1 MVFVWCQS
9 INPFLRYGNVNI
21 WQKWPWRSRSI
32 DPIFNRVL
40 KGPKIHILCEN
51 GDSRSNPWR
60 VIAQT
65 SSNLRKSVS
74 LSPKWPWRSR
84 SIDPIF
90 NRVLKGPKIHIQC
103 ENGDSRSNPWRVIAQ
118 TSSNLRKSVS
128 LSPKWPWRSR
138 SIDPIFNRVLKGPK
152 IHIQCENGDSR
163 SNPWRVIAQTSSN
176 LRKSVSLSPKW
187 PWRSRSIDPIF
198 NRVLK
203 GPKIHIQCENGDSR
217 SNPWRVIAQTSSN
230 LRKSVSLSP
239 KWPWRSRSIDPIFN
253 RVLKGPKIHIQCEN
267 GDSRSNPWR
276 VIAQTSSKLRNPHL
290 GRPYIF
296 KMSHDLKNIFFC
308 QLMDLALSHPLGKQ
322 TKIDFFVYFFGYF
335 LCRAIPICTPN

>member
-21 WQKWPWRSRSI
+21 WRKWPWRSRSI

-90 NRVLKGPKIHIQC
+90 NRVLKGPKIHILC

-118 TSSNLRKSVS
+118 TSSSYRQTDGQTEPTTIPLRPLRPRGKNCSIIQFKELF
-128 LSPKWPWRSR
+128 LSG
-138 SIDPIFNRVLKGPK
+138 ILLYLYLLY
-152 IHIQCENGDSR
+152 
-163 SNPWRVIAQTSSN
+163 SSFAHFPSEVEHMTHN
-176 LRKSVSLSPKW
+176 
-187 PWRSRSIDPIF
+187 
-198 NRVLK
+198 
-203 GPKIHIQCENGDSR
+203 
-217 SNPWRVIAQTSSN
+217 
-230 LRKSVSLSP
+230 
-239 KWPWRSRSIDPIFN
+239 
-253 RVLKGPKIHIQCEN
+253 
-267 GDSRSNPWR
+267 
-276 VIAQTSSKLRNPHL
+276 
-290 GRPYIF
+290 
-296 KMSHDLKNIFFC
+296 FF
-308 QLMDLALSHPLGKQ
+308 HE
-322 TKIDFFVYFFGYF
+322 FE
-335 LCRAIPICTPN
+335 R

>member
-21 WQKWPWRSRSI
+21 WRKWPWRSRSI

-90 NRVLKGPKIHIQC
+90 NSVLKGPKIHILC

-138 SIDPIFNRVLKGPK
+138 SIDPIFNSVLKGPK
-152 IHIQCENGDSR
+152 IHILCENGDSR

-198 NRVLK
+198 NSVLK
-203 GPKIHIQCENGDSR
+203 GPKIHILCEDGDSR
-217 SNPWRVIAQTSSN
+217 SNPWRVIAQTSIDLRTDGRTDRRTDGRTDRRTDGGNDNTLRQN
-230 LRKSVSLSP
+230 LPR
-239 KWPWRSRSIDPIFN
+239 
-253 RVLKGPKIHIQCEN
+253 G
-267 GDSRSNPWR
+267 
-276 VIAQTSSKLRNPHL
+276 
-290 GRPYIF
+290 
-296 KMSHDLKNIFFC
+296 KN
-308 QLMDLALSHPLGKQ
+308 
-322 TKIDFFVYFFGYF
+322 Y
-335 LCRAIPICTPN
+335 